1 MTAEY
6 ETRGKD
12 SMQMEENIY
21 KVHENICVRADLVVV
36 VVGFM
41 TAMQHCLNLASQ
53 HGLLSGHRP
62 YLLVQLK

>member
-1 MTAEY
+1 MNPGGK
-6 ETRGKD
+6 TRC
-12 SMQMEENIY
+12 IY
-21 KVHENICVRADLVVV
+21 GQKYFNVHKNICVPADLVVV

>member
-1 MTAEY
+1 
-6 ETRGKD
+6 
-12 SMQMEENIY
+12 MEENIY
-21 KVHENICVRADLVVV
+21 KVYKNICVPADLVVV

-53 HGLLSGHRP
+53 QGLLSGHRP

>member
-1 MTAEY
+1 MNPG
-6 ETRGKD
+6 GKTHC
-12 SMQMEENIY
+12 MQMDKNISTPI
-21 KVHENICVRADLVVV
+21 KIFVCLLPANLVVV

-53 HGLLSGHRP
+53 QGLLSGHRP